1 MSEARQPRVIV
12 SDPSDARMVNYAG
25 ILGDVWEL
33 FERKSKD
40 YTNSGGQVFEDS
52 GLMGQF
58 MKMRDKIS
66 KLKKP
71 LWDREIR
78 RQAAE
83 MAGRTDPRFTAET
96 PHLNLEFEGPEEII
110 MDLIGHCLLAISVL
124 RERDRRDRQ
133 AKNFRVDPDGT
144 FVYDPAT
151 PGENDLDAEES
162 EPVFCGK
169 TRVDTYGSVHTCN
182 LRAGHSQRLCSDGSG
197 FEWKRKL

>member
-25 ILGDVWEL
+25 ILGDAWEL

-52 GLMGQF
+52 GLLGQF

-71 LWDREIR
+71 LWDAEIL
-78 RQAAE
+78 RQAQQIRNVPPQEA
-83 MAGRTDPRFTAET
+83 TAEDVAI
-96 PHLNLEFEGPEEII
+96 LNEIDLEFEGAEEIM
-110 MDLIGHCLLAISVL
+110 MDLVGHCLLAISVL

-133 AKNFRVDPDGT
+133 AKNFQQNPDGSLH
-144 FVYDPAT
+144 YEEAPKAPKD
-151 PGENDLDAEES
+151 ENDPFDLEDT
-162 EPVFCGK
+162 PLCGQTKYNPRTGK
-169 TRVDTYGSVHTCN
+169 THSCQL
-182 LRAGHSQRLCSDGSG
+182 LREALRGV
-197 FEWKRKL
+197 